1 MRGQVAIVTG
11 AGSPGGIGFA
21 VAQQL
26 YRAGLS
32 VVITSTTDRIHD
44 RAKELDPDGNRVS
57 AFVADLTDEG
67 AAGELVEAV
76 LRRRDR
82 IDVLVNNAGMAQSG
96 KPIEDKTL
104 QESTYSDWKRQI
116 EI

>member
-1 MRGQVAIVTG
+1 MNQIGGTAVVTG
-11 AGSPGGIGFA
+11 AGSPEGIGFA
-21 VAQQL
+21 IAKRLHSTGFHVAM
-26 YRAGLS
+26 
-32 VVITSTTDRIHD
+32 TSTTDRIHD

-67 AAGELVEAV
+67 AAGQLVEAV
-76 LRRRDR
+76 LRRRDT

-104 QESTYSDWKRQI
+104 QESTDSGW
-116 EI
+116 